1 MAGRLGSL
9 MVLDPSCETLTILF
23 PVWNEEPIVAATV
36 QAALE
41 VGETLVADGEVA
53 DFEVLVVDDASTDLS
68 GEIVDKIAADE
79 SRVRV
84 VHDDENRGVGGAL
97 RTGFGAAT
105 GDLVLYTH
113 ADLPC
118 DLAELE
124 RALRL
129 LRSHRADLV
138 SAYRHNRLGEGPR
151 QYVYSVAWN
160 GLVRTAFGLGVRDVN
175 FPFKL
180 CRRSMLEQIDLASD
194 KSFVD
199 AELLVRAER
208 SGFRIIQFG
217 VDYFP
222 RKRGVSTL
230 SSPPDILTMV
240 GDLLSSYREIQR
252 LRPLPGAPI
261 ASAGSEPRASAR
273 SRGRAPVVSRSNVGS
288 RLLIVNADDFGL
300 TTGISNG
307 ILQAHREGIVT
318 STSVLA
324 VGPAFERTGSLL
336 AEAPTLGVG
345 VHLAAVGEDPPLL
358 AADEIPTLVDRKG
371 RFPGSWRQF
380 TARALAGKVD
390 PDDLRREF
398 AAQFERV
405 HGLGIPITH
414 LDTHQH
420 LHLWPIVREVVLEL
434 AGAWDVAAVR
444 VPYGSGGPVVAL
456 GTDRLA
462 VALERRADEI
472 GVAYPE
478 ASAGLDPSGRLD
490 GAALARALDRL
501 SATGHPTLEL
511 WAHPGERR
519 DPERVRYRWGY
530 RWGDELAVLT
540 GPAARYVVAR
550 QGFTL
555 GTFADLAPTE

>member
-1 MAGRLGSL
+1 LEPAR
-9 MVLDPSCETLTILF
+9 ETLTILF
-23 PVWNEEPIVAATV
+23 PMWNEEAIVPATL

-41 VGETLVADGEVA
+41 VGEWLCLEGEIA

-68 GEIVDKIAADE
+68 GEIVDKAAVSE
-79 SRVRV
+79 TRVHV
-84 VHDDENRGVGGAL
+84 VHHQDNRGVGGAL
-97 RTGFGAAT
+97 RTGFAAST

-118 DLAELE
+118 DLAELQ

-138 SAYRHNRLGEGPR
+138 SAYRHNRFGEGPR
-151 QYVYSVAWN
+151 QYVYSMGWN
-160 GLVRTAFGLGVRDVN
+160 ALIRTAFGLGVRDVN

-180 CRRSMLEQIDLASD
+180 CRRSVLDQLELTSD
-194 KSFVD
+194 TSFID
-199 AELLVRAER
+199 AEVLVRAER

-230 SSPPDILTMV
+230 SSPPDIFMMA
-240 GDLLSSYREIQR
+240 GDLLSSYRELQR
-252 LRPLPGAPI
+252 LRPLPGVTTERAEPQ
-261 ASAGSEPRASAR
+261 PRAAA
-273 SRGRAPVVSRSNVGS
+273 RGRTRAPAASDPDAPA

-307 ILQAHREGIVT
+307 ILQAHSEGIVT

-324 VGPAFERTGSLL
+324 VGPAFERTAPLL
-336 AEAPTLGVG
+336 ADVPSLGVG

-358 AADEIPTLVDRKG
+358 AAHEIPTLVDRKG
-371 RFPGSWRQF
+371 RLPGSWREF
-380 TARALAGKVD
+380 TVRALAGRVD
-390 PDDLRREF
+390 PDDLHREF
-398 AAQFERV
+398 SAQFERV
-405 HGLGIPITH
+405 EGLGIPITH

-420 LHLWPIVREVVLEL
+420 LHLWPIVREVVLSL
-434 AGAWDVAAVR
+434 AGERRIAAVR
-444 VPYGSGGPVVAL
+444 VPYGSGGPVLAL

-462 VALERRADEI
+462 VALEHRADEI

-478 ASAGLDPSGRLD
+478 ASGGLDPSGRLD

-555 GTFADLAPTE
+555 GTFADLVRTA

>member
-1 MAGRLGSL
+1 M
-9 MVLDPSCETLTILF
+9 
-23 PVWNEEPIVAATV
+23 WNEEAIVPATL

-41 VGETLVADGEVA
+41 VGESLSVSGEIA

-68 GEIVDKIAADE
+68 GEIVDKIAVNE

-84 VHDDENRGVGGAL
+84 VHHDENRGVGGAL

-129 LRSHRADLV
+129 MRSHRADLV
-138 SAYRHNRLGEGPR
+138 SAYRHNRFGEGPR
-151 QYVYSVAWN
+151 QYVYSMGWN
-160 GLVRTAFGLGVRDVN
+160 TLVRTAFGLGVRDVN

-180 CRRSMLEQIDLASD
+180 CRRSMLDQLALSSE

-199 AELLVRAER
+199 TEVLVRAER

-230 SSPPDILTMV
+230 SSPPDIVTML
-240 GDLLSSYREIQR
+240 GDLLSSYRELQR
-252 LRPLPGAPI
+252 LRPLPGAPTEPR
-261 ASAGSEPRASAR
+261 GSEPRVAAR
-273 SRGRAPVVSRSNVGS
+273 RGPRLPTATRADVGT

-324 VGPAFERTGSLL
+324 VGPAFARAAPLL
-336 AEAPTLGVG
+336 EDVPTLGVG

-358 AADEIPTLVDRKG
+358 DAREIPTLVDRKG
-371 RFPGSWRQF
+371 RLPSSWRQF
-380 TARALAGKVD
+380 TALALAGKVD

-405 HGLGIPITH
+405 QGIGSPITH

-434 AGAWDVAAVR
+434 AGAQGIAAVR
-444 VPYGSGGPVVAL
+444 VPYGSGGRVIAL

-462 VALERRADEI
+462 FALERRADEV
-472 GVAYPE
+472 GLGYPA

-555 GTFADLAPTE
+555 GTFADLAPTA

>member
-1 MAGRLGSL
+1 M
-9 MVLDPSCETLTILF
+9 
-23 PVWNEEPIVAATV
+23 WNEEPIVPATV

-41 VGETLVADGEVA
+41 VGESLVAEGDVA
-53 DFEVLVVDDASTDLS
+53 DYEILVVDDASTDLS
-68 GEIVDKIAADE
+68 GEIVDKIAVNE
-79 SRVRV
+79 HRVRV
-84 VHDDENRGVGGAL
+84 VHHEENRGVGGAL
-97 RTGFGAAT
+97 RTGFAAAT

-118 DLAELE
+118 DLAELQ

-129 LRSHRADLV
+129 MRSHRADLV

-151 QYVYSVAWN
+151 QYVYSVGWN

-180 CRRSMLEQIDLASD
+180 CRRSMLDQLELASE

-230 SSPPDILTMV
+230 SSPPDILSMV
-240 GDLLSSYREIQR
+240 GDLLTSYRELQH
-252 LRPLPGAPI
+252 LRPLPGAPVESP
-261 ASAGSEPRASAR
+261 ASEARAATRRPSRPAPRPDAG
-273 SRGRAPVVSRSNVGS
+273 N
-288 RLLIVNADDFGL
+288 RLLIVNADDYGL

-324 VGPAFERTGSLL
+324 VGPAFARTAPLL
-336 AEAPTLGVG
+336 ADVPGLGVG
-345 VHLAAVGEDPPLL
+345 VHLAAVGEDPPML
-358 AADEIPTLVDRKG
+358 APREIPTLVDRKG
-371 RFPGSWRQF
+371 RLPGSWRQF
-380 TARALAGKVD
+380 TALALAGRVD

-405 HGLGIPITH
+405 RDLGIPITH

-434 AGAWDVAAVR
+434 AGAEGVTAVR
-444 VPYGSGGPVVAL
+444 VPYGSGGPVIAL

-462 VALERRADEI
+462 VALEHRADEI
-472 GVAYPE
+472 GIAYPE

-555 GTFADLAPTE
+555 GTFADLALGA

>member
-1 MAGRLGSL
+1 M
-9 MVLDPSCETLTILF
+9 
-23 PVWNEEPIVAATV
+23 
-36 QAALE
+36 
-41 VGETLVADGEVA
+41 
-53 DFEVLVVDDASTDLS
+53 
-68 GEIVDKIAADE
+68 
-79 SRVRV
+79 
-84 VHDDENRGVGGAL
+84 
-97 RTGFGAAT
+97 
-105 GDLVLYTH
+105 
-113 ADLPC
+113 
-118 DLAELE
+118 
-124 RALRL
+124 
-129 LRSHRADLV
+129 RSHRADLV

-151 QYVYSVAWN
+151 QYVYSMGWN

-180 CRRSMLEQIDLASD
+180 CRRSMLDQLELSSD
-194 KSFVD
+194 KSFID
-199 AELLVRAER
+199 AEVLVRAER

-230 SSPPDILTMV
+230 SSPPDILTML
-240 GDLLSSYREIQR
+240 GDLLSSYRELQR
-252 LRPLPGAPI
+252 LRPLPGVVAESP
-261 ASAGSEPRASAR
+261 GPEPRAAAR
-273 SRGRAPVVSRSNVGS
+273 QRTRATMAPNPNLGT

-300 TTGISNG
+300 TAGISNG

-324 VGPAFERTGSLL
+324 VGPAFERTAPLL
-336 AEAPTLGVG
+336 RALPGLGVG

-358 AADEIPTLVDRKG
+358 GAREIPTLLDRRG
-371 RFPGSWRQF
+371 RLPRSWRQF

-398 AAQFERV
+398 AAQFEQV
-405 HGLGIPITH
+405 HGIGIPITH

-434 AGAWDVAAVR
+434 AGTQGIAAVR
-444 VPYGSGGPVVAL
+444 VPYGSGGRVIAL

-462 VALERRADEI
+462 IALERRADEI
-472 GVAYPE
+472 GIEYPE
-478 ASAGLDPSGRLD
+478 ASRGLDPSGRLD

-555 GTFADLAPTE
+555 GTFADLAPTA

>member
-1 MAGRLGSL
+1 
-9 MVLDPSCETLTILF
+9 LDPVRETLTILF
-23 PVWNEEPIVAATV
+23 PMWNEEAIVPATV

-41 VGETLVADGEVA
+41 VGESLVVDGDVA
-53 DFEVLVVDDASTDLS
+53 DFEILVVDDASTDLS
-68 GEIVDKIAADE
+68 GEIVDKIAANE

-84 VHDDENRGVGGAL
+84 VHHDDNRGVGGAL

-118 DLAELE
+118 DLVELQ

-160 GLVRTAFGLGVRDVN
+160 GLVRTAFTLGVRDVN

-180 CRRSMLEQIDLASD
+180 CRRSMLAQIELSSD

-230 SSPPDILTMV
+230 SSPPDILAML
-240 GDLLSSYREIQR
+240 GDLLGSYRELQR
-252 LRPLPGAPI
+252 LRPVPGSPVENPA
-261 ASAGSEPRASAR
+261 SEPRAAAR
-273 SRGRAPVVSRSNVGS
+273 NRARMPVAPRPDLTA

-324 VGPAFERTGSLL
+324 VGPAFERTAPLL
-336 AEAPTLGVG
+336 GGVPELGVG

-358 AADEIPTLVDRKG
+358 GAHEIPTLVDRKG
-371 RFPGSWRQF
+371 RLPGSWRQF
-380 TARALAGKVD
+380 TALAFAGKVD

-398 AAQFERV
+398 TAQFERV
-405 HGLGIPITH
+405 QSLGIPITH

-434 AGAWDVAAVR
+434 AGALGVAAVR
-444 VPYGSGGPVVAL
+444 VPYGSGGRVIAL

-462 VALERRADEI
+462 VALEHRADEI
-472 GVAYPE
+472 GISYPE

-555 GTFADLAPTE
+555 GTFADLALTA

>member
-1 MAGRLGSL
+1 M
-9 MVLDPSCETLTILF
+9 
-23 PVWNEEPIVAATV
+23 WNEESIVPATL

-41 VGETLVADGEVA
+41 VGQSLSAEGEIA
-53 DFEVLVVDDASTDLS
+53 DFEILVVDDASTDLS
-68 GEIVDKIAADE
+68 GEIVDKIAVNE

-84 VHDDENRGVGGAL
+84 VHHDENRGVGGAL
-97 RTGFGAAT
+97 RTGFDAAT

-113 ADLPC
+113 TDLPC
-118 DLAELE
+118 DLAELQ

-151 QYVYSVAWN
+151 QYVYSMGWN
-160 GLVRTAFGLGVRDVN
+160 GLVRTALGLGVRDVN

-180 CRRSMLEQIDLASD
+180 CRRSTLDQLELSSD
-194 KSFVD
+194 KSFID
-199 AELLVRAER
+199 TELLVRAER

-222 RKRGVSTL
+222 RTRGVSTL

-240 GDLLSSYREIQR
+240 GDLLSSYRELQR

-261 ASAGSEPRASAR
+261 ESPRSERRAAPRHHARISIASRPSTGT
-273 SRGRAPVVSRSNVGS
+273 
-288 RLLIVNADDFGL
+288 RLLIVNADDYGL
-300 TTGISNG
+300 TGGISNG

-324 VGPAFERTGSLL
+324 VGPAFERTAPLL
-336 AEAPTLGVG
+336 AEVPSLGVG

-358 AADEIPTLVDRKG
+358 AAREIPTLVDRKG
-371 RFPGSWRQF
+371 RLAGSWRQF
-380 TARALAGKVD
+380 TALALAGKVD
-390 PDDLRREF
+390 PNDLRREF
-398 AAQFERV
+398 VAQLERV
-405 HGLGIPITH
+405 HAIGIPITH

-434 AGAWDVAAVR
+434 AGSQGIAAVR
-444 VPYGSGGPVVAL
+444 VPYGSGGRVVAL

-462 VALERRADEI
+462 VALERRADEV
-472 GVAYPE
+472 GLAYPE
-478 ASAGLDPSGRLD
+478 ASCGLDPSGRLD
-490 GAALARALDRL
+490 GAALARTLDRL

-550 QGFTL
+550 QGFAL
-555 GTFADLAPTE
+555 GTFADLAPPA

>member
-1 MAGRLGSL
+1 M
-9 MVLDPSCETLTILF
+9 
-23 PVWNEEPIVAATV
+23 WNEEAIVPATLH
-36 QAALE
+36 AALE
-41 VGETLVADGEVA
+41 VGEWLCGEGEIA

-68 GEIVDKIAADE
+68 GEIVDKTAVSE
-79 SRVRV
+79 RRVHV
-84 VHDDENRGVGGAL
+84 VHHEENRGVGGAL
-97 RTGFGAAT
+97 RTGFAAAT

-118 DLAELE
+118 DLAELQ

-129 LRSHRADLV
+129 MRSHRADLV
-138 SAYRHNRLGEGPR
+138 SAYRHNRYGEGPR
-151 QYVYSVAWN
+151 QYVYSMGWN
-160 GLVRTAFGLGVRDVN
+160 ALIRSAFGLGVRDVN

-180 CRRSMLEQIDLASD
+180 CRRSVLGQLELTSN
-194 KSFVD
+194 KSFID

-208 SGFRIIQFG
+208 TGFRIIQFG

-230 SSPPDILTMV
+230 SSPPDIFMMA
-240 GDLLSSYREIQR
+240 GDLLSSYRELQR
-252 LRPLPGAPI
+252 LRPLPGLTAERAP
-261 ASAGSEPRASAR
+261 AEPRAAA
-273 SRGRAPVVSRSNVGS
+273 RGRTRPSITPDPDAAA

-300 TTGISNG
+300 TAGISNG

-324 VGPAFERTGSLL
+324 VGPAFERTAPLL
-336 AEAPTLGVG
+336 AEVPTLGVG

-358 AADEIPTLVDRKG
+358 AAAEIPTLVDRRG
-371 RFPGSWRQF
+371 RLPGSWRQF

-398 AAQFERV
+398 TAQFERV
-405 HGLGIPITH
+405 EGLGIPISH

-434 AGAWDVAAVR
+434 AGEQGIAAVR
-444 VPYGSGGPVVAL
+444 VPYGSGGPVLAL

-462 VALERRADEI
+462 VALEHRADEI

-478 ASAGLDPSGRLD
+478 ASGGLDPSGRLD

-555 GTFADLAPTE
+555 GTFADLVPTA